1 MKLIDLHCDT
11 IDKLMVNVKEY
22 NLRSNEFSV
31 DLDRLK
37 KADSLAQTFAL
48 FVNTGDIK
56 NPYNYCMSMADK
68 FFEEMEKNKDI
79 ISLATNYKEIMDNE
93 ANKKM
98 SALLAIEE
106 GAVLEGKIENLKK
119 FYDLGVRMMTLTWNH
134 PNEIGF
140 PHNVGLSKE
149 KGLTNFG
156 KEVVYKMN
164 ELGMLVDVSHLSDAG
179 FYDVADIATKPFIA
193 THSNARQVMN
203 HSRNLNDDMIKVL
216 ANSGGVTGLNFF
228 HSFLSQDSETKI
240 EYIINH
246 MKHIINVGGIDVL
259 AIGTDFDGIDSV
271 VEVKDI
277 SEMDKLVMALEKD
290 GFTLE
295 QIEKI
300 YYKNALR
307 VIKDVL

>member
-11 IDKLMVNVKEY
+11 IDKLMLNTREY
-22 NLRSNEFSV
+22 NLKRNEFSV
-31 DLDRLK
+31 DIEKLK

-48 FVNTGDIK
+48 FVDTNPIK
-56 NPYNYCMSMADK
+56 NPYDYCMSMADK
-68 FFEEMEKNKDI
+68 FFEEMKKNEDT
-79 ISLATNYKEIMDNE
+79 ISLATSYKEIMENE
-93 ANKKM
+93 ASGKM

-149 KGLTNFG
+149 KGLTDFG
-156 KEVVYKMN
+156 KEVVHNMN
-164 ELGMLVDVSHLSDAG
+164 ELGMIVDVSHLSDAG
-179 FYDVADIATKPFIA
+179 FYDVANLSTKPFIA
-193 THSNARQVMN
+193 THSNARQAMN
-203 HSRNLNDDMIKVL
+203 HSRNLTDDMIKVL

-228 HSFLSQDSETKI
+228 HLFLSQDSETKI

-246 MKHIINVGGIDVL
+246 MKHIINVGGLDVL

-277 SEMDKLVMALEKD
+277 SEMDKLAVALEKN
-290 GFTLE
+290 GFTHD

>member
-11 IDKLMVNVKEY
+11 IDKLMLNTKEY
-22 NLRSNEFSV
+22 NLKRNEFSV
-31 DLDRLK
+31 DIEKLK

-48 FVNTGDIK
+48 FVDTSSIQ
-56 NPYNYCMSMADK
+56 NPYDYCMSMADK
-68 FFEEMEKNKDI
+68 FLEEMEKNKDTI
-79 ISLATNYKEIMDNE
+79 AIATNYKDIMENE
-93 ANKKM
+93 ANAKM

-106 GAVLEGKIENLKK
+106 GAVLEGKIENLKR

-149 KGLTNFG
+149 KGLTDFG
-156 KEVVYKMN
+156 KEVVQNMN
-164 ELGMLVDVSHLSDAG
+164 ELGMLVDVSHISDAG
-179 FYDVADIATKPFIA
+179 FYDVADLSTKPFIA
-193 THSNARQVMN
+193 THSNARQMMN
-203 HSRNLNDDMIKVL
+203 HSRNLTDDMIKVL

-228 HSFLSQDSETKI
+228 HSFLSEDSQTKI

-246 MKHIINVGGIDVL
+246 MKHIINVGGLDVL

-277 SEMDKLVMALEKD
+277 SEMDKLVMALERE
-290 GFTLE
+290 GFSDD